1 MSETISCVAPRI
13 DIETKNVKLT
23 LYYRI
28 ESGRG
33 WKCLAILKRLLELDE
48 HHLLSL
54 KPFMTLA
61 DWWDTI
67 KQKKEKKVA
76 SL

>member
-1 MSETISCVAPRI
+1 MSETISCVVPRI
-13 DIETKNVKLT
+13 DIETKTVKLT

-28 ESGRG
+28 ESGGG
-33 WKCLAILKRLLELDE
+33 WKRLTILKRLLELDE

-54 KPFMTLA
+54 KLFMTLT
-61 DWWDTI
+61 DWWDTR